1 MVPRQVISPMPTFQS
16 ACRGTMTARVVAR
29 IDSQPNPKS
38 NVLLFATRV
47 VTALFAT
54 RAATTLF
61 ATRAVELPGAIGLL
75 VLLYSEILHLDH
87 LLVTPLSP
95 PILPYLPSCGLT
107 RLYCGMFRVRQRIA
121 V

>member
-47 VTALFAT
+47 VT
-54 RAATTLF
+54 TLF

-95 PILPYLPSCGLT
+95 PILPYLPSCVLT